1 MSDAH
6 QSRLEALRAGWLSP
20 LEADRHPGPSGAQG
34 LTEGVDGLLVS
45 TPSNVYYLSGFHGSA
60 GMIVVTRERAL
71 LCSDFRYRLQA
82 AKQAPDY
89 EFGEVERG
97 LLKGVGEYVGRLGV
111 RRLGYE
117 SAHLTCQAR
126 EQLAAASGEVE
137 LVPVEGAVEQLRAV
151 KSAEEVA
158 PMREAAKLA
167 DQAVAHMVTLMQPGA
182 KEREIA
188 LEGEFLMRWR
198 GAEAAAFSVIVAS
211 GPNGA
216 LPHAEP
222 TDRELQLGDLVVVD
236 IGARVS
242 GYCSDMT
249 RTFCVG
255 EVLEKG
261 REIYDVVYRAQR
273 AAAAEVR
280 AGAGCRELD
289 AVARTL
295 ITEAGYGE
303 NFGHSL
309 GHGVGIDVHEGP
321 RLAKDVETRLA
332 AGNVVTV
339 EPGIYL
345 AGYGGVRLEDMVLV
359 TEDGA
364 EILTEYPMAAE
375 LPIL

>member
-6 QSRLEALRAGWLSP
+6 QSRLEALRAGMS
-20 LEADRHPGPSGAQG
+20 
-34 LTEGVDGLLVS
+34 EGVDALLVS
-45 TPSNVYYLSGFHGSA
+45 TPSNIYYLSGFHGSA
-60 GMIVVTRERAL
+60 GMIVVTRARAR

-82 AKQAPDY
+82 CKQAPDY
-89 EFGEVERG
+89 EFVEVERG
-97 LLKGVGEYVGRLGV
+97 LLKGVGEYVGTLGV
-111 RRLGYE
+111 TRLGYE
-117 SAHLTCQAR
+117 PTQMTCQAR
-126 EQLAAASGEVE
+126 DQLAAATASVE
-137 LVPVEGAVEQLRAV
+137 LLPVEGAVEQLRAV
-151 KSAEEVA
+151 KSAEEIA
-158 PMREAAKLA
+158 PMREAARLA
-167 DQAVAHMVTLMQPGA
+167 DQAVAHMVSLMQPGA

-236 IGARVS
+236 IGARVN

-255 EVLEKG
+255 EVLEQG

-273 AAAAEVR
+273 AVLAQVC
-280 AGAGCRELD
+280 AGAVCGELD

-321 RLAKDVETRLA
+321 RLAKDVETKLA

-345 AGYGGVRLEDMVLV
+345 AGYGGVRLEDMVVV
-359 TEDGA
+359 TADDA
-364 EILTEYPMAAE
+364 EVLTEYPMAAE
-375 LPIL
+375 VPIL